1 MVQNLSDMLNFSRF
15 ATLRFSIWIYIYI
28 MPRRWRKKLSILT
41 QAELS
46 ILNLENDGNIKD
58 IFFLKNGWYKRI
70 SVSIRSQLK
79 DKFIAI
85 WTKGMKS
92 TLSVIHINHLLC
104 TIQIK
109 IIEDS
114 NKAAQFKKV
123 QIYQEPK
130 PYLVTSTGFDL
141 TNYSKGELIW
151 INLEI

>member
-92 TLSVIHINHLLC
+92 TLSVIHIKSPIMYY
-104 TIQIK
+104 T
-109 IIEDS
+109 D
-114 NKAAQFKKV
+114 
-123 QIYQEPK
+123 
-130 PYLVTSTGFDL
+130 
-141 TNYSKGELIW
+141 
-151 INLEI
+151 